1 MVALWLAIRP
11 VQNQFQSLNGQL
23 VTHSRRAVSV
33 LKNLDELQAAGLVSA
48 DGASDLIDVVENFNT
63 RITPHV
69 QSLVA
74 VRDMSDPIYA
84 QYVPSILELV
94 ETPGEMDDPIGD
106 TVHEKVKGITHRYP
120 DRVLLK
126 PTHTC
131 HVYCRF
137 CFRREKVGQADEAL
151 KSSELRAALDY
162 IRSHPEIWEVILSGG
177 DPLVLSDR
185 RLAALL
191 ADISMIQHVQ
201 VIRIHTCS
209 PVADPARIKDG
220 LVAALKV
227 RPAVYMVV
235 HVNHVREISDE
246 VRLGFAKLV
255 DAGIPLLSQSV
266 LLKDVN
272 NSVESLSALFKT
284 LVALRVKP
292 YYLHH
297 LDKAKGTEHFR
308 CSIAEGQKLMSGLR
322 GQLSGLCLP
331 TYMLDIP
338 GGYGKVPI
346 GPSYLQGDGGTYQIM
361 DFRNEVHDY
370 LDNAA
375 ED

>member
-1 MVALWLAIRP
+1 MT
-11 VQNQFQSLNGQL
+11 QN
-23 VTHSRRAVSV
+23 RRAVSAI
-33 LKNLDELQAAGLVSA
+33 KNLTELEAAGLASA
-48 DGASDLIDVVENFNT
+48 DEVCGLTGVVENFNM

-69 QSLVA
+69 QSLIKVPD
-74 VRDMSDPIYA
+74 VSNPIYV
-84 QYVPSILELV
+84 QYVPSKLELNK
-94 ETPGEMDDPIGD
+94 TQGELVDPIGD
-106 TVHEKVKGITHRYP
+106 AIHEKVKGVTHRYP

-137 CFRREKVGQADEAL
+137 CFRREKVGKADEAL
-151 KSSELRAALDY
+151 DSAEIKAALDY

-185 RLAALL
+185 RLAKLMDEL
-191 ADISMIQHVQ
+191 SKIQHVL
-201 VIRIHTCS
+201 VIRIHTRS
-209 PVADPARIKDG
+209 PVADPSRIGDG
-220 LVAALKV
+220 LLAALKV
-227 RPAVYMVV
+227 RTAVYVVV
-235 HVNHVREISDE
+235 HVNHVNEISDD
-246 VRLGFAKLV
+246 VKLAFAKLT

-266 LLKDVN
+266 LLKGVN
-272 NSVESLSALFKT
+272 NSVETLSTLMRE

-308 CSIAEGQKLMSGLR
+308 CSIVEGQRLMQGLR
-322 GQLSGLCLP
+322 GRLSGLCLP

-338 GGYGKVPI
+338 GGFGKVPI
-346 GPSYLQGDGGTYQIM
+346 GPTYLQSDNGSTYHVT
-361 DFRNEVHDY
+361 DFRGEVHGY
-370 LDNAA
+370 LDSAA

>member
-1 MVALWLAIRP
+1 MAGYKARIILTPNHQGLT
-11 VQNQFQSLNGQL
+11 
-23 VTHSRRAVSV
+23 VTHNRRAVSV
-33 LKNLDELQAAGLVSA
+33 VKNLGELQAAGLAMGVEA
-48 DGASDLIDVVENFNT
+48 RGLAAVVENFNM

-69 QSLVA
+69 QGLIA
-74 VRDMSDPIYA
+74 APNASDAIYA
-84 QYVPSILELV
+84 QYVPSLAELIV
-94 ETPGEMDDPIGD
+94 TPDEMSDPIGD
-106 TVHEKVKGITHRYP
+106 AAHEKVKGVTHRYP

-137 CFRREKVGQADEAL
+137 CFRREKVGRADETLDIVEMA
-151 KSSELRAALDY
+151 AALDY

-185 RLAALL
+185 RLGLL
-191 ADISMIQHVQ
+191 MDELSKIQHVQ
-201 VIRIHTCS
+201 VIRIHTRS
-209 PVADPARIKDG
+209 PVADPARIGDG
-220 LVAALKV
+220 LIAALKV
-227 RPAVYMVV
+227 RPATYVVV
-235 HVNHVREISDE
+235 HVNHATEISEE
-246 VRLGFAKLV
+246 VKLGFAKLV
-255 DAGIPLLSQSV
+255 NAGIPLLSQSV
-266 LLKDVN
+266 LLKGIN
-272 NSVESLSALFKT
+272 NSVETLSALMKA

-308 CSIAEGQKLMSGLR
+308 CSIAEGQQLMQGLR
-322 GQLSGLCLP
+322 GQISGLCLP

-346 GPSYLQGDGGTYQIM
+346 GPSYLQTVDCKDYHVTNFQGEAH
-361 DFRNEVHDY
+361 NY
-370 LDNAA
+370 LDSA